1 MKRPHTPAPLARRAP
16 VPEPPPESGRLRRWI
31 HGALFDN
38 LGLKFLSMVLAVTV
52 FLLVNDDQD
61 REITVPVGV
70 QYVLPDDRVLV
81 SERVDELRVTIR
93 GPWRRM
99 RNFHERELSRINI
112 DLRKASSGEI
122 AFTTDMIEVPSGL
135 TVAGVTPRTMRV
147 AFDRRVEKLVEIAP
161 AIVGRPQHG
170 YMVMEVKAEPATVTV
185 RGGERLLAALSSVRT
200 QEVSLEGHTETFVEP
215 TTLVPP
221 DGIELV
227 GSEQVMLQVDID
239 ESLVTRQIRDVPVVA
254 QGEVGVEAR
263 WALTPQQVDVTLTG
277 ALLAVEKAKAAMT
290 AVVRVAPTER
300 APRDAEVV
308 IEGVP
313 PGVGV
318 RLSPERI
325 KLTPVAPPARGAG
338 PAARP

>member
-1 MKRPHTPAPLARRAP
+1 VKRPQTLTPPARRAH

-122 AFTTDMIEVPSGL
+122 AFTTDMVEVPSGL
-135 TVAGVTPRTMRV
+135 TVAGVSPRTMRV

-161 AIVGRPQHG
+161 AVAGRPQHG
-170 YMVMEVKAEPATVTV
+170 YVVVEVKADPATAKV
-185 RGGERLLAALSSVRT
+185 RGGERLLEALSSVRT
-200 QEVSLEGHTETFVEP
+200 QEVSLEGHTESFVAP

-221 DGIELV
+221 DGIALV
-227 GSEQVMLQVDID
+227 GSEQVMVQVVID

-254 QGEVGVEAR
+254 QGEAGVEAR

-277 ALLAVEKAKAAMT
+277 ALLAVEKAKTTMT
-290 AVVRVAPTER
+290 AVVRIAPAER

-308 IEGVP
+308 IEGLP

-325 KLTPVAPPARGAG
+325 KLTPVTPPARGAA